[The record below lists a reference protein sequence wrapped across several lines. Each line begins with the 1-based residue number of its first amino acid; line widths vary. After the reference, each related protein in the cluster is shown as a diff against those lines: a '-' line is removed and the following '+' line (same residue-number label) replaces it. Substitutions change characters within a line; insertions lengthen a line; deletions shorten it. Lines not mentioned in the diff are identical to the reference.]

1 MNFSICHSKYR
12 DIDIRHL
19 QTSILNLIFKE
30 ATLCGDLSMTP
41 VSSMPSRG
49 GSWIIC
55 TRAPATVDTVNIA
68 SSENRVPPSM
78 VTWMW

>member
-1 MNFSICHSKYR
+1 MNVSICHSQKTETTAAAELYPKSKLHR
-12 DIDIRHL
+12 CYL
-19 QTSILNLIFKE
+19 T
-30 ATLCGDLSMTP
+30 GDLSITP

-55 TRAPATVDTVNIA
+55 TRAPATVDTVNMA

>member
-1 MNFSICHSKYR
+1 
-12 DIDIRHL
+12 
-19 QTSILNLIFKE
+19 
-30 ATLCGDLSMTP
+30 MTP
-41 VSSMPSRG
+41 VSNMPSRG

-55 TRAPATVDTVNIA
+55 TRAPATVDTVNMA